1 MTFIINTNGAPL
13 ARHGAVVYQGD
24 KRRCNKFT
32 NAVCI
37 HTGTTR
43 NKVCFQTV
51 PTCFVKQHTT
61 RTTFDNNWHSA
72 TWRWARTKFAY
83 CLASCALCQ
92 LGNAF
97 FFKQFKT
104 NGVTKRVITRL
115 HATVAV
121 GHCAHSENCAN
132 LFISCKYAIR
142 VCNQNA
148 SRAVAVAGAHLHN
161 ASVDSACNIIR
172 NAEQFNLAC
181 LRNCLRRNAYVVYLL
196 ALDGAKR
203 HRVGVAIAC
212 ACGGCGCFGCCHQAC
227 FAEVGCVG
235 KPSGLAIDDAN
246 TGA

>member
-1 MTFIINTNGAPL
+1 MSA
-13 ARHGAVVYQGD
+13 
-24 KRRCNKFT
+24 
-32 NAVCI
+32 
-37 HTGTTR
+37 
-43 NKVCFQTV
+43 
-51 PTCFVKQHTT
+51 CFVEQHAT

-121 GHCAHSENCAN
+121 GNYAHSENGAY
-132 LFISCKYAIR
+132 LFIGCKYAIR
-142 VCNQNA
+142 VSNQNA

-161 ASVDSACNIIR
+161 ASVNSACNIIR

-181 LRNCLRRNAYVVYLL
+181 LWNGLRRNAYVVYLL
-196 ALDGAKR
+196 ALYGAKR
-203 HRVGVAIAC
+203 HCVRVAIARARC
-212 ACGGCGCFGCCHQAC
+212 GCGCFSSCHQAR
-227 FAEVGCVG
+227 FAEICCVG
-235 KPSGLAIDDAN
+235 KTGGLPIDDAN
-246 TGA
+246 ASTRVTTARHLLHHAIIKASAHRAFVLYKDLGEPCSGGPSFCQHPCQDG